1 MIRRSKLSAPA
12 VGRLLV
18 VGVAVVAVVA
28 VAVVVFPGVAWAQS
42 LETREA
48 ELAEIRTDIE
58 QLRSEVDDMRQKE
71 QSLED
76 RLERVSAE
84 LSLQEARLAEA
95 SAALEVASLRTTEA
109 QARIGQLE
117 DDLGQVRD
125 DLRRRL
131 TGLYR
136 LGHRGYLRLFLS
148 LRPDQELLPALRQLR
163 FLVLRDQRAL
173 DHFVELRTEL
183 LKEKER
189 LEAHRAETHQ
199 WRTKE
204 ASRRDELAS
213 VRDVRSRVLAR
224 VAEKRREL
232 AEQARELE
240 AKERK
245 FTRFIDTLMAD
256 AEAGDGGDAAEP
268 AGTSIREFRGV
279 LDWPVA
285 EPKVKTEF
293 GPRRDPRYLT
303 EVPHNGLGLSV
314 DVGTRVRSVY
324 PGEVLY
330 AADFEG
336 YGPMVVVRHAG
347 RVFTLYAGLQ
357 LLNVGPG
364 DVLSLGDVLGAS
376 GESLYFEI
384 RVENQPEDP
393 RSWLR

>member
-1 MIRRSKLSAPA
+1 MTSRRPRVIGHLVGLVALAACCFAASPA
-12 VGRLLV
+12 L
-18 VGVAVVAVVA
+18 
-28 VAVVVFPGVAWAQS
+28 AQS

-58 QLRSEVDDMRQKE
+58 TLRSEVDQIRRRE

-95 SAALEVASLRTTEA
+95 AAALEVASLRAAEA
-109 QARIGQLE
+109 EARIDELE
-117 DDLGQVRD
+117 DDLGSVRD

-148 LRPDQELLPALRQLR
+148 LRSDQELLPALRQLR

-173 DHFVELRTEL
+173 DRFARLRDEL
-183 LKEKER
+183 LVEQER
-189 LEAHRAETHQ
+189 LEAQRAEMAQ
-199 WRTKE
+199 WRTEE

-213 VRDVRSRVLAR
+213 LRDVRAKVLAR
-224 VAEKRREL
+224 VADKRRKL

-240 AKERK
+240 EKERK
-245 FTRFIDTLMAD
+245 LTRFIDTLVADTDGAD
-256 AEAGDGGDAAEP
+256 ASEEP
-268 AGTSIREFRGV
+268 TGTSIREFRGV

-285 EPKVKTEF
+285 DPEVEIEF

-303 EVPHNGLGLSV
+303 EVPHNGLGLAVSE
-314 DVGTRVRSVY
+314 GTRVRTVY

>member
-1 MIRRSKLSAPA
+1 M
-12 VGRLLV
+12 
-18 VGVAVVAVVA
+18 VA
-28 VAVVVFPGVAWAQS
+28 AQS

-48 ELAEIRTDIE
+48 ELAEIRSDIDE
-58 QLRSEVDDMRQKE
+58 LRSEVDDMRQKE

-76 RLERVSAE
+76 RLERVTAE

-95 SAALEVASLRTTEA
+95 SAALKVASLRAAEA
-109 QARIGQLE
+109 ETRIGELE
-117 DDLGQVRD
+117 ADLGEVRD

-136 LGHRGYLRLFLS
+136 LGRRGYLRLFLS
-148 LRPDQELLPALRQLR
+148 MRPDQELLPALRQLR
-163 FLVLRDQRAL
+163 FLVQRDQQAL
-173 DHFVELRTEL
+173 DLFVELREDL
-183 LKEKER
+183 LAEQEQ
-189 LEAHRAETHQ
+189 LEARRTEMAQWEAE
-199 WRTKE
+199 E
-204 ASRRDELAS
+204 ESRRDELAS
-213 VRDVRSRVLAR
+213 MRDVRARVLAR
-224 VAEKRREL
+224 VTDRRRQL

-240 AKERK
+240 EKERK
-245 FTRFIDTLMAD
+245 LTRFIDTLVAD
-256 AEAGDGGDAAEP
+256 AESGGEEP
-268 AGTSIREFRGV
+268 APEPEGTSILEFRGV

-285 EPKVKTEF
+285 DPEVETEF

-303 EVPHNGLGLSV
+303 EVPHNGLGL
-314 DVGTRVRSVY
+314 DVEEGTRVRSVY

-330 AADFEG
+330 AAEFEG

-376 GESLYFEI
+376 GDSLYFEI
-384 RVENQPEDP
+384 RVDNQPEDP